1 MSQVP
6 DLPINLKTPKWN
18 SNVLNIS
25 NEEKSTAF
33 ITSTLLKDKGQQ
45 QRDLLIFLKTDLPW
59 QSIKNGERR

>member
-6 DLPINLKTPKWN
+6 DLPINLKTQKWN

-45 QRDLLIFLKTDLPW
+45 QRDLLIFLKTK
-59 QSIKNGERR
+59 IYHGKV